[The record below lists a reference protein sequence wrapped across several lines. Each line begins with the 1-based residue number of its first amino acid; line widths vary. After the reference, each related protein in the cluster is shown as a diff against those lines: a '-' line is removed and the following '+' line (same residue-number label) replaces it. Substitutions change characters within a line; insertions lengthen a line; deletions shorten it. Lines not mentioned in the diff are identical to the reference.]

1 MKKFYL
7 IALMAVMT
15 LAASAQ
21 QRVVINT
28 GSGTNLEKYDG
39 VQCQV
44 TANRYLFHGWNTLAL
59 PIDLTAEELNECF
72 GADCRLEKLVFA
84 ESEAGSVVLYF
95 QDCKAEGMQANV
107 PYILYYNGENGSRK
121 IAKLATI
128 VNDNAIV
135 SFDVRNSSETVSMV
149 GVKKHIDGVGYYGV
163 LAADNAEAK
172 FVKVDEAKSGFY
184 ATRCYVTLSSGNDT
198 QLVTRHLAAGE
209 IAGISDVVAGNER
222 VDVYNISGAKVATGI
237 KASQVSKLQPGIYV
251 VNGQK
256 VLVK

>member
-59 PIDLTAEELNECF
+59 PIDLTTEELNECF

-84 ESEAGSVVLYF
+84 ESKAGSVVLYF
-95 QDCKAEGMQANV
+95 QDCKAEGM
-107 PYILYYNGENGSRK
+107 
-121 IAKLATI
+121 
-128 VNDNAIV
+128 
-135 SFDVRNSSETVSMV
+135 
-149 GVKKHIDGVGYYGV
+149 
-163 LAADNAEAK
+163 
-172 FVKVDEAKSGFY
+172 
-184 ATRCYVTLSSGNDT
+184 
-198 QLVTRHLAAGE
+198 
-209 IAGISDVVAGNER
+209 
-222 VDVYNISGAKVATGI
+222 
-237 KASQVSKLQPGIYV
+237 
-251 VNGQK
+251 
-256 VLVK
+256 

>member
-1 MKKFYL
+1 MKKIYL

-21 QRVVINT
+21 QRVVLNT

-39 VQCQV
+39 MECQV
-44 TANRYLFHGWNTLAL
+44 TANRYLFHGWNTIAL
-59 PIDLTAEELNECF
+59 PFDLTTEELNDCF
-72 GADCRLEKLVFA
+72 GADCRLEKLVAA
-84 ESEAGSVVLYF
+84 ETEASSVVVYF
-95 QDCKAEGMQANV
+95 QDCKAEGLKADV

-121 IAKLATI
+121 IAKVATI
-128 VNDNAIV
+128 YNENAVI
-135 SFDVRNSSETVSMV
+135 SYDVRNAAETVSMV

-172 FVKVDEAKSGFY
+172 FVKVDKSKNGFY

-209 IAGISDVVAGNER
+209 IAGISDVVVGNTK

-237 KASQVSKLQPGIYV
+237 KASQVNKLQPGIYV
-251 VNGQK
+251 INGQK
-256 VLVK
+256 VLVR